1 MNRIKDLR
9 EDRDMTQKDLGE
21 ALGKI
26 PQRTISGYETETTEP
41 PKQIWLTLAD
51 FFEVSV
57 DYLMGRT
64 NNPYNDYFTNDLT
77 IDEITELTRYKEFI
91 KSNRKRKV

>member
-9 EDRDMTQKDLGE
+9 EDHDLTQKDLGE
-21 ALGKI
+21 ALRKI

-41 PKQIWLTLAD
+41 PKEIWIKIAD
-51 FFEVSV
+51 FFEVSL

-64 NNPYNDYFTNDLT
+64 NNSFNDSFIADLT
-77 IDEITELTRYKEFI
+77 LDEVTELIRYKEFI
-91 KSNRKRKV
+91 KSTRKK

>member
-9 EDRDMTQKDLGE
+9 EDHDLTQKDLGE

-26 PQRTISGYETETTEP
+26 PQRTISGYENEKNEP
-41 PKQIWLTLAD
+41 PKQIWIKLAD
-51 FFEVSV
+51 FFNVSI

-64 NNPYNDYFTNDLT
+64 NNPFNDSFTNDLT
-77 IDEITELTRYKEFI
+77 CEEIKELTRYKEFI
-91 KSNRKRKV
+91 KNKRRKT